1 MNQRKKRID
10 IIIGILFLWICLSV
24 YIGYHNLNRFKNENL
39 RLENAIKQFQNLDK
53 IHNDINNITEDSL
66 HLDKKDES
74 LTRFQNHINQLLAD
88 TAELS
93 KTKNDSVFQ
102 KQIDTLKEKFIQ
114 TSISKNLIENN
125 ETEFKKL
132 IPSLREIKIYVKALK
147 KKQLAGI
154 DNTKTDLLSN
164 SKIDDYEVIL
174 FRITFLIGIII
185 LLLFLKNNVR
195 VFENNTK
202 KQIEEKNKELKEII
216 DGFFE
221 PFFSLDNDWNISYMN
236 DAAASHYTIPKYN
249 LIGKNYWEVTPHLKN
264 HQFYTE
270 LTSAKENAK
279 AGVVELFYEPTKQWY
294 ENWIYPNQ
302 SGISV
307 YYREITEKKKSEENI
322 IKEKNEQ
329 RVINDRLLMI
339 AGATNE
345 AVWDWEMESGD
356 VWGNEN
362 YFALIDK
369 KDENESNYDAFVR
382 KIHPDDVEK
391 SFAVYEEGIK
401 NKKEILINEY
411 RFLNKNGEWIHLLNR
426 QKYIYNEEGKPK
438 RILGTLL
445 DITFQKKILEQ
456 INFEKDLSD
465 SLINSLPGL
474 FYMFNKEQK
483 LIRWNK
489 NLELIS
495 GYSSEEIPNVH
506 PVEFV
511 PEEQRETVGNKIA
524 NVFLTGSDFVEADFY
539 TKDKKRI
546 PYYFTGV
553 FVRYNNEDCMMGVG
567 LDISEKIK
575 VENEL
580 RQYSIQIQ
588 NIREEERTNMAREIH
603 DELGQQLTGLKM
615 NLSWIKKKIETNNV
629 NEVTGKISDSIET
642 IDNTIQSV
650 RKIATELRPSILDD
664 LGLIAALE
672 WQTDEFK
679 KRFHINASFFSNVTS
694 ADIKKE
700 LATSI
705 FRVYQ
710 ESLTNVLR
718 HSKATQLNTVL
729 EISNKEL
736 KLKITDNGIGFD
748 MKEVK
753 EKNTLGLL
761 GMKERI
767 TLFAGSYEIISE
779 INKGTTISIIV
790 PIDA

>member
-1 MNQRKKRID
+1 MLIVIVEKT
-10 IIIGILFLWICLSV
+10 V
-24 YIGYHNLNRFKNENL
+24 
-39 RLENAIKQFQNLDK
+39 
-53 IHNDINNITEDSL
+53 
-66 HLDKKDES
+66 DE
-74 LTRFQNHINQLLAD
+74 
-88 TAELS
+88 
-93 KTKNDSVFQ
+93 KG
-102 KQIDTLKEKFIQ
+102 KE
-114 TSISKNLIENN
+114 E
-125 ETEFKKL
+125 
-132 IPSLREIKIYVKALK
+132 EIKIYVKALK

-154 DNTKTDLLSN
+154 DYTKKDLLSN
-164 SKIDDYEVIL
+164 SKINDYEIIL
-174 FRITFLIGIII
+174 FRITFFVGIII
-185 LLLFLKNNVR
+185 LLLFLKNNVK
-195 VFENNTK
+195 VFENKANK
-202 KQIEEKNKELKEII
+202 KIEEKNRELKEII
-216 DGFFE
+216 DGFFY

-236 DAAASHYTIPKYN
+236 DAAASHYTIPMDN

-264 HQFYTE
+264 HQFYSE

-307 YYREITEKKKSEENI
+307 YYREITEKKKAEHNI

-329 RVINDRLLMI
+329 TVINDRLLMI

-345 AVWDWEMESGD
+345 AVWDWDMESGD

-401 NKKEILINEY
+401 NKKEILINEF

-474 FYMFNKEQK
+474 FYMFNKELK
-483 LIRWNK
+483 MIRWNK

-495 GYSSEEIPNVH
+495 GYSSDEIPNIH

-511 PEEQRETVGNKIA
+511 PEDQRETVGNKIT
-524 NVFLTGSDFVEADFY
+524 NVFLTGNDYVEADFY

-603 DELGQQLTGLKM
+603 DELGQQLTGLKL
-615 NLSWIKKKIETNNV
+615 NLSWIKKKLETNNV
-629 NEVTGKISDSIET
+629 NEVAGKISDSLET

-679 KRFHINASFFSNVTS
+679 KRFHINASFFSNVAA

-718 HSKATQLNTVL
+718 HSKATQLNTIL